1 MRFPEQYITFRIQK
15 ENIRKEAA
23 DMDKKEKQ
31 EPEVKTAPETPGPEK
46 AEPAGTAAPETEK
59 AVPETPEEKLAKVE
73 KALLELEDKRL
84 RLLAEMENQRKR
96 AVKDMEAVRY
106 NTLTDT
112 LHPFFQV
119 FDHFS
124 MAVAATETTTNMQT
138 LLEGMKM
145 IRAEFDRAFSE
156 LGVER
161 IDATG
166 KDFDPN
172 TQEAMS
178 QEASDTVPA
187 GKVIR
192 QWSYGYKM
200 GDRLLK
206 PANVV
211 VSSGPAE
218 KEEK

>member
-1 MRFPEQYITFRIQK
+1 
-15 ENIRKEAA
+15 
-23 DMDKKEKQ
+23 MDKNEKQ
-31 EPEVKTAPETPGPEK
+31 EPEVKTAPETPE
-46 AEPAGTAAPETEK
+46 AENAESSASETEAK
-59 AVPETPEEKLAKVE
+59 AAPETPEEKLAKLE
-73 KALLELEDKRL
+73 KALLEMEDKRL

-192 QWSYGYKM
+192 QWSYGYRM

-218 KEEK
+218 KEDK

>member
-1 MRFPEQYITFRIQK
+1 MNEQ
-15 ENIRKEAA
+15 E
-23 DMDKKEKQ
+23 KKDT
-31 EPEVKTAPETPGPEK
+31 EVKIKVESAEK
-46 AEPAGTAAPETEK
+46 AAEQAAPAAENEQPAQEAEK
-59 AVPETPEEKLAKVE
+59 APASETPEEKVAKLE
-73 KALLELEDKRL
+73 KALLEMEDKRL

-106 NTLTDT
+106 NTMTDT

-124 MAVAATETTTNMQT
+124 MAVAATETTTNMQS

-145 IRAEFDRAFSE
+145 IRAEFDRAFSD
-156 LGVER
+156 LGIER

-192 QWSYGYKM
+192 QWSFGYKM

-218 KEEK
+218 KAEEK

>member
-1 MRFPEQYITFRIQK
+1 MDKQEKKDTEVKIK
-15 ENIRKEAA
+15 VESAEEAA
-23 DMDKKEKQ
+23 EQAAPAAENEQSAQ
-31 EPEVKTAPETPGPEK
+31 EAEK
-46 AEPAGTAAPETEK
+46 APA
-59 AVPETPEEKLAKVE
+59 PETPEEKMAKLE
-73 KALLELEDKRL
+73 KALLEMEDKRL

-106 NTLTDT
+106 NTITDT

-145 IRAEFDRAFSE
+145 IRAEFDRAFSD
-156 LGVER
+156 LGIER

-192 QWSYGYKM
+192 QWSFGYKM

-218 KEEK
+218 KAEEK

>member
-1 MRFPEQYITFRIQK
+1 MSKEEQKKQ
-15 ENIRKEAA
+15 EAA
-23 DMDKKEKQ
+23 PAPENPEKVEDQKKTA
-31 EPEVKTAPETPGPEK
+31 EPEK
-46 AEPAGTAAPETEK
+46 
-59 AVPETPEEKLAKVE
+59 PETPEEKMAKLE
-73 KALLELEDKRL
+73 KALLEMEDKRL

-106 NTLTDT
+106 NTMTDT
-112 LHPFFQV
+112 LYPFFQV
-119 FDHFS
+119 FDHFA

-145 IRAEFDRAFSE
+145 IRMEFDRAFSE
-156 LGVER
+156 LGIER

-172 TQEAMS
+172 TQEAKS

-192 QWSYGYKM
+192 QWSYGYKL

-206 PANVV
+206 PTTVV
-211 VSSGPAE
+211 VSSGPAKQTE
-218 KEEK
+218 QE

>member
-1 MRFPEQYITFRIQK
+1 MDEQDQK
-15 ENIRKEAA
+15 
-23 DMDKKEKQ
+23 DK
-31 EPEVKTAPETPGPEK
+31 EVKIKVES
-46 AEPAGTAAPETEK
+46 AEEATEK
-59 AVPETPEEKLAKVE
+59 AVSEPEQAAPKEKTAPPETPEEKTAKLE
-73 KALLELEDKRL
+73 KALLEMEDKRL

-106 NTLTDT
+106 NTITDT

-124 MAVAATETTTNMQT
+124 MAVAATETTTNMKT

-145 IRAEFDRAFSE
+145 IRAEFDRAFAD
-156 LGVER
+156 LGIER

-166 KDFDPN
+166 QDFDPN
-172 TQEAMS
+172 TQEAVS

-192 QWSYGYKM
+192 QWCFGYKM

-218 KEEK
+218 KTDEK

>member
-1 MRFPEQYITFRIQK
+1 MNEQEKKDTEVKIK
-15 ENIRKEAA
+15 VESAEEAA
-23 DMDKKEKQ
+23 EQ
-31 EPEVKTAPETPGPEK
+31 
-46 AEPAGTAAPETEK
+46 AAPAAENEQP
-59 AVPETPEEKLAKVE
+59 AQEAENAPAPETPEEKVAKLE
-73 KALLELEDKRL
+73 KALLEMEDKRL

-106 NTLTDT
+106 NTITDT

-145 IRAEFDRAFSE
+145 IRAEFDRAFSD
-156 LGVER
+156 LGIER

-192 QWSYGYKM
+192 QWSFGYKM

-218 KEEK
+218 KAEGK

>member
-1 MRFPEQYITFRIQK
+1 MDEQAQK
-15 ENIRKEAA
+15 DKEVKIKVESAEEAA
-23 DMDKKEKQ
+23 
-31 EPEVKTAPETPGPEK
+31 
-46 AEPAGTAAPETEK
+46 EK
-59 AVPETPEEKLAKVE
+59 AVSEPEQTPRKEETAPPETPEEKTAKLE
-73 KALLELEDKRL
+73 KALLEMEDKRL

-106 NTLTDT
+106 NTITDT

-124 MAVAATETTTNMQT
+124 MAVAATEATTNMQT

-145 IRAEFDRAFSE
+145 IRTEFDRAFSD
-156 LGVER
+156 LGIER

-166 KDFDPN
+166 QDFDPN
-172 TQEAMS
+172 TQEAVS

-192 QWSYGYKM
+192 QWCFGYKM

-218 KEEK
+218 KAEEK

>member
-1 MRFPEQYITFRIQK
+1 MDKQEKKDTEVKIKVESAEKSAEQTA
-15 ENIRKEAA
+15 EAA
-23 DMDKKEKQ
+23 EKEQ
-31 EPEVKTAPETPGPEK
+31 PAPEAEKTPAPEK
-46 AEPAGTAAPETEK
+46 
-59 AVPETPEEKLAKVE
+59 PEEKVAKLE
-73 KALLELEDKRL
+73 KALLEMEDKRL

-106 NTLTDT
+106 NTMTDT

-124 MAVAATETTTNMQT
+124 MAVAATEATTNMQT

-145 IRAEFDRAFSE
+145 IRGEFDRAFSD
-156 LGVER
+156 LGIER

-166 KDFDPN
+166 QDFDPN

-192 QWSYGYKM
+192 QWSFGYKM

-218 KEEK
+218 KAEEK

>member
-1 MRFPEQYITFRIQK
+1 MDKQEKKDTEVKIK
-15 ENIRKEAA
+15 VESAEEAA
-23 DMDKKEKQ
+23 EQAAPAAENEQPAQ
-31 EPEVKTAPETPGPEK
+31 EAEK
-46 AEPAGTAAPETEK
+46 APA
-59 AVPETPEEKLAKVE
+59 PETPEEKMAKLE
-73 KALLELEDKRL
+73 KALLEMEDKRL

-106 NTLTDT
+106 NTMTDT

-145 IRAEFDRAFSE
+145 IRAEFDRAFSD
-156 LGVER
+156 LGIER

-192 QWSYGYKM
+192 QWSFGYKM

-218 KEEK
+218 KAEEK

>member
-1 MRFPEQYITFRIQK
+1 MDKQ
-15 ENIRKEAA
+15 ENKDTEVKIKVESAEEAA
-23 DMDKKEKQ
+23 EQ
-31 EPEVKTAPETPGPEK
+31 
-46 AEPAGTAAPETEK
+46 AEQAAETEK
-59 AVPETPEEKLAKVE
+59 PAPEQEKAPIPETPEEKVAKLE
-73 KALLELEDKRL
+73 KALLEMEDKRL

-106 NTLTDT
+106 NTMTDT

-145 IRAEFDRAFSE
+145 IRAEFDRAFAD
-156 LGVER
+156 LGIER

-166 KDFDPN
+166 KDFDPK

-192 QWSYGYKM
+192 QWCFGYKM

-218 KEEK
+218 KAETK

>member
-1 MRFPEQYITFRIQK
+1 MK
-15 ENIRKEAA
+15 EDTAGMN
-23 DMDKKEKQ
+23 KKEEQKT
-31 EPEVKTAPETPGPEK
+31 EVKVETAEETAAAAEK
-46 AEPAGTAAPETEK
+46 AEPAA
-59 AVPETPEEKLAKVE
+59 PETPEEKVEKLE
-73 KALLELEDKRL
+73 KALLDMEDKRL

-106 NTLTDT
+106 NTMTDT

-124 MAVAATETTTNMQT
+124 MAVAATETTTNMQS

-156 LGVER
+156 LGIER

-192 QWSYGYKM
+192 QWCFGYKM

-218 KEEK
+218 KESK

>member
-1 MRFPEQYITFRIQK
+1 MDKQEKKDTEVKIK
-15 ENIRKEAA
+15 VESAEEAA
-23 DMDKKEKQ
+23 EQAAPAAENEQPAQ
-31 EPEVKTAPETPGPEK
+31 EAEK
-46 AEPAGTAAPETEK
+46 APA
-59 AVPETPEEKLAKVE
+59 PETPEEKVAKLE
-73 KALLELEDKRL
+73 KALLEMEDKRL

-106 NTLTDT
+106 NTMTDT

-145 IRAEFDRAFSE
+145 IRAEFDRAFSD
-156 LGVER
+156 LGIER

-192 QWSYGYKM
+192 QWSFGYKM

-218 KEEK
+218 NAEEK

>member
-1 MRFPEQYITFRIQK
+1 
-15 ENIRKEAA
+15 
-23 DMDKKEKQ
+23 MDKHEKKDT
-31 EPEVKTAPETPGPEK
+31 EVKIKVESAEEVAKP
-46 AEPAGTAAPETEK
+46 AEPAAETEK
-59 AVPETPEEKLAKVE
+59 NTPEAEKKPIPETPEEKVVKLE
-73 KALLELEDKRL
+73 KALLDMEDKRL

-106 NTLTDT
+106 NTMTDT

-124 MAVAATETTTNMQT
+124 MAVAATETTTNMQS

-145 IRAEFDRAFSE
+145 IRSEFDRAFAD
-156 LGVER
+156 LGIER

-192 QWSYGYKM
+192 QWCFGYKM

-218 KEEK
+218 KTEKK

>member
-1 MRFPEQYITFRIQK
+1 MDEK
-15 ENIRKEAA
+15 EELKTN
-23 DMDKKEKQ
+23 
-31 EPEVKTAPETPGPEK
+31 VKVVTPGGIRNK
-46 AEPAGTAAPETEK
+46 KGNAEPDKNTEPVENVETAGPRPADDK
-59 AVPETPEEKLAKVE
+59 VEKLE
-73 KALLELEDKRL
+73 KALLEMEDKRL
-84 RLLAEMENQRKR
+84 RLLAEMENLRNR
-96 AVKDMEAVRY
+96 AAKDIEAVRY
-106 NTLTDT
+106 NTITDT

-145 IRAEFDRAFSE
+145 IRTEFDRAFSD
-156 LGVER
+156 LGIER

-192 QWSYGYKM
+192 QWSFGYKM

-211 VSSGPAE
+211 VSSGPAK
-218 KEEK
+218 KEESK

>member
-1 MRFPEQYITFRIQK
+1 
-15 ENIRKEAA
+15 
-23 DMDKKEKQ
+23 MDKQEKKDT
-31 EPEVKTAPETPGPEK
+31 EVKIKVESAEEAVEQAAPAAENEQPAQEAEK
-46 AEPAGTAAPETEK
+46 AP
-59 AVPETPEEKLAKVE
+59 VPETPEEKVAKLE
-73 KALLELEDKRL
+73 KALLEMEDKRL

-106 NTLTDT
+106 NTMTDT

-145 IRAEFDRAFSE
+145 IRAEFDRAFSD
-156 LGVER
+156 LGIER

-192 QWSYGYKM
+192 QWSFGYKM

-218 KEEK
+218 KAEEK

>member
-1 MRFPEQYITFRIQK
+1 MDKQEKKDTEVKIK
-15 ENIRKEAA
+15 VESAEEAA
-23 DMDKKEKQ
+23 EQAAQAAEKKQ
-31 EPEVKTAPETPGPEK
+31 PAPEAEK
-46 AEPAGTAAPETEK
+46 APS
-59 AVPETPEEKLAKVE
+59 PETPEEKVAKLE
-73 KALLELEDKRL
+73 KALLEMEDKRL

-106 NTLTDT
+106 NTMTDT

-124 MAVAATETTTNMQT
+124 MAVAATEATTNMQT

-145 IRAEFDRAFSE
+145 IRGEFDRAFSDR
-156 LGVER
+156 GIER

-166 KDFDPN
+166 QDFDPN

-192 QWSYGYKM
+192 QWSFGYKM

-218 KEEK
+218 KAEEK

>member
-1 MRFPEQYITFRIQK
+1 MDKQEKKDTEVKIK
-15 ENIRKEAA
+15 VESAEEAA
-23 DMDKKEKQ
+23 EQAAQAAEKKQ
-31 EPEVKTAPETPGPEK
+31 PAPEAEK
-46 AEPAGTAAPETEK
+46 APS
-59 AVPETPEEKLAKVE
+59 PETPEEKVAKLE
-73 KALLELEDKRL
+73 KALLEMEDKRL

-106 NTLTDT
+106 NTMTDT

-124 MAVAATETTTNMQT
+124 MAVAATEATTNMQT

-145 IRAEFDRAFSE
+145 IRGEFDRAFSD
-156 LGVER
+156 LGIER

-166 KDFDPN
+166 QDFDPN

-192 QWSYGYKM
+192 QWSFGYKM

-218 KEEK
+218 KAEEK

>member
-1 MRFPEQYITFRIQK
+1 MSE
-15 ENIRKEAA
+15 
-23 DMDKKEKQ
+23 KEKQ
-31 EPEVKTAPETPGPEK
+31 ESEVKIKVESAEEAAAESKEKTAESPAEPEK
-46 AEPAGTAAPETEK
+46 NEA
-59 AVPETPEEKLAKVE
+59 PETPEEKIAKLE
-73 KALLELEDKRL
+73 KALLEMEDKRL

-106 NTLTDT
+106 NTMTDT

-156 LGVER
+156 LGIER
-161 IDATG
+161 IEATG

-218 KEEK
+218 KTEDK

>member
-1 MRFPEQYITFRIQK
+1 
-15 ENIRKEAA
+15 
-23 DMDKKEKQ
+23 MDKKAKQ
-31 EPEVKTAPETPGPEK
+31 ETEVKADMESAGKADAENKEK
-46 AEPAGTAAPETEK
+46 STEKMPETEK
-59 AVPETPEEKLAKVE
+59 AAVPETPEEKLAKME
-73 KALLELEDKRL
+73 KALLEMEDKRL

-96 AVKDMEAVRY
+96 AAKDMEAVRY
-106 NTLTDT
+106 NTMTDI

-124 MAVAATETTTNMQT
+124 MAVAATETTTNIQS

-145 IRAEFDRAFSE
+145 IRTEFDRAFAD
-156 LGVER
+156 LGIER

-166 KDFDPN
+166 KDFDPK

-178 QEASDTVPA
+178 QEASDTIPA

-192 QWSYGYKM
+192 QWSFGYKM

-211 VSSGPAE
+211 VSSGPAA
-218 KEEK
+218 KEAK

>member
-1 MRFPEQYITFRIQK
+1 MDKQEKKDTEVKIK
-15 ENIRKEAA
+15 VESAEEAA
-23 DMDKKEKQ
+23 K
-31 EPEVKTAPETPGPEK
+31 P
-46 AEPAGTAAPETEK
+46 AEQAAETEK
-59 AVPETPEEKLAKVE
+59 PAPEAEKASTPETPEEKVAKLE
-73 KALLELEDKRL
+73 KALLEMEDKRL

-106 NTLTDT
+106 NTMTDT

-145 IRAEFDRAFSE
+145 IRAEFDRAFSD
-156 LGVER
+156 LGIER

-192 QWSYGYKM
+192 QWSFGYKM

-218 KEEK
+218 KAEDK

>member
-1 MRFPEQYITFRIQK
+1 MK
-15 ENIRKEAA
+15 EDTAG
-23 DMDKKEKQ
+23 MDKKEEQKT
-31 EPEVKTAPETPGPEK
+31 EVKVETAEETAAAAEK
-46 AEPAGTAAPETEK
+46 AEPAA
-59 AVPETPEEKLAKVE
+59 PETPEEKVEKLE
-73 KALLELEDKRL
+73 KALLEMEDKRL

-106 NTLTDT
+106 NTMTDT

-124 MAVAATETTTNMQT
+124 MAVAATETTTNIQS

-156 LGVER
+156 LGIER

-178 QEASDTVPA
+178 QEASETVPA

-192 QWSYGYKM
+192 QWSFGYKM

-218 KEEK
+218 KESK

>member
-1 MRFPEQYITFRIQK
+1 M
-15 ENIRKEAA
+15 
-23 DMDKKEKQ
+23 
-31 EPEVKTAPETPGPEK
+31 
-46 AEPAGTAAPETEK
+46 
-59 AVPETPEEKLAKVE
+59 
-73 KALLELEDKRL
+73 EDKRL

-106 NTLTDT
+106 NTITDT

-145 IRAEFDRAFSE
+145 IRTEFDRAFSD
-156 LGVER
+156 LGIER

-192 QWSYGYKM
+192 QWCFGYKM

-206 PANVV
+206 PASVV
-211 VSSGPAE
+211 VSSGPAK
-218 KEEK
+218 KEESK

>member
-1 MRFPEQYITFRIQK
+1 
-15 ENIRKEAA
+15 
-23 DMDKKEKQ
+23 MDKQEKKDTEMKIKVESAEETAEQAAQAAEKEQ
-31 EPEVKTAPETPGPEK
+31 PVPEAEKT
-46 AEPAGTAAPETEK
+46 PA
-59 AVPETPEEKLAKVE
+59 PETPEEKAAKLE
-73 KALLELEDKRL
+73 KALLEMEDKRL

-106 NTLTDT
+106 NTMTDT

-145 IRAEFDRAFSE
+145 IRAEFDRAFSD
-156 LGVER
+156 LGIER

-192 QWSYGYKM
+192 QWSFGYKM

-218 KEEK
+218 KAEEEK

>member
-1 MRFPEQYITFRIQK
+1 MSKEEEKKQAVAPAPEKPETVEDQK
-15 ENIRKEAA
+15 KTA
-23 DMDKKEKQ
+23 
-31 EPEVKTAPETPGPEK
+31 EPEK
-46 AEPAGTAAPETEK
+46 
-59 AVPETPEEKLAKVE
+59 PETPEEKIAKLE
-73 KALLELEDKRL
+73 KALLEMEDKRL

-106 NTLTDT
+106 NTMTDA
-112 LHPFFQV
+112 LYPFFQV
-119 FDHFS
+119 FDHFA

-145 IRAEFDRAFSE
+145 IRMEFDRAFSD
-156 LGVER
+156 LGIER

-172 TQEAMS
+172 TQEAKS

-192 QWSYGYKM
+192 QWSYGYKL

-206 PANVV
+206 PATVV
-211 VSSGPAE
+211 VSSGPAKKTE
-218 KEEK
+218 QE

>member
-1 MRFPEQYITFRIQK
+1 MDKQEKKDTEVKIK
-15 ENIRKEAA
+15 VESAEEAA
-23 DMDKKEKQ
+23 EQAAPAAENEQSAQ
-31 EPEVKTAPETPGPEK
+31 EAEK
-46 AEPAGTAAPETEK
+46 APA
-59 AVPETPEEKLAKVE
+59 PETPEEKMAKLE
-73 KALLELEDKRL
+73 KALLEMEDKRL

-106 NTLTDT
+106 NTITDT

-124 MAVAATETTTNMQT
+124 MAVAATETTTNMQS

-145 IRAEFDRAFSE
+145 IRAEFDRAFAD
-156 LGVER
+156 LGIER

-192 QWSYGYKM
+192 QWSFGYKM

-218 KEEK
+218 KAEEK

>member
-1 MRFPEQYITFRIQK
+1 MK
-15 ENIRKEAA
+15 EDTAG
-23 DMDKKEKQ
+23 MDKKEEQKT
-31 EPEVKTAPETPGPEK
+31 EVKVEAAEETPAAEK
-46 AEPAGTAAPETEK
+46 AEPAA
-59 AVPETPEEKLAKVE
+59 PETPEQKVEKLE
-73 KALLELEDKRL
+73 KALLEMEDKRL

-106 NTLTDT
+106 NTMTDT

-124 MAVAATETTTNMQT
+124 MAVAATETTTNMQS

-156 LGVER
+156 LGIER

-178 QEASDTVPA
+178 QEPSDTVPA

-192 QWSYGYKM
+192 QWSFGYKM

-218 KEEK
+218 KESK

>member
-1 MRFPEQYITFRIQK
+1 MDKHEKKDTEVKIK
-15 ENIRKEAA
+15 VESAEEAA
-23 DMDKKEKQ
+23 EQSAPAAEKEK
-31 EPEVKTAPETPGPEK
+31 
-46 AEPAGTAAPETEK
+46 AAPETEK
-59 AVPETPEEKLAKVE
+59 TPAPETPEVKMAKLE
-73 KALLELEDKRL
+73 KALLEMEDKRL

-96 AVKDMEAVRY
+96 AAKDMEAVRY
-106 NTLTDT
+106 NTMTDT

-145 IRAEFDRAFSE
+145 IRAEFDRAFSD
-156 LGVER
+156 LGIER

-192 QWSYGYKM
+192 QWSFGYKM

-218 KEEK
+218 KAEEK

>member
-1 MRFPEQYITFRIQK
+1 MDKQEKKDTEVKIK
-15 ENIRKEAA
+15 VESAEEAA
-23 DMDKKEKQ
+23 EQAAPAAENEQPAQ
-31 EPEVKTAPETPGPEK
+31 EAEK
-46 AEPAGTAAPETEK
+46 APA
-59 AVPETPEEKLAKVE
+59 PETPEEKVAKLE
-73 KALLELEDKRL
+73 KALLEMEDKRL

-106 NTLTDT
+106 NTMTDT

-124 MAVAATETTTNMQT
+124 MAVAATETTTNMQS

-156 LGVER
+156 LGIER

-192 QWSYGYKM
+192 QWCFGYKM

-218 KEEK
+218 KESK

>member
-1 MRFPEQYITFRIQK
+1 MPGLQYGIRRVILPDVFEWK
-15 ENIRKEAA
+15 EMKEDTAG
-23 DMDKKEKQ
+23 MNKKEEQKT
-31 EPEVKTAPETPGPEK
+31 EVKVETAEETAAAAEK
-46 AEPAGTAAPETEK
+46 AEPAA
-59 AVPETPEEKLAKVE
+59 PETPEEKVEKLE
-73 KALLELEDKRL
+73 KALLDMEDKRL

-106 NTLTDT
+106 NTMTDT

-124 MAVAATETTTNMQT
+124 MAVAATETTTNMQS

-156 LGVER
+156 LGIER

-192 QWSYGYKM
+192 QWCFGYKM

-218 KEEK
+218 KLR

>member
-1 MRFPEQYITFRIQK
+1 MSEKGKQESEVKIK
-15 ENIRKEAA
+15 VESAEEAA
-23 DMDKKEKQ
+23 AEPKEKPAESPAA
-31 EPEVKTAPETPGPEK
+31 EPEKAAAPETPE
-46 AEPAGTAAPETEK
+46 
-59 AVPETPEEKLAKVE
+59 AKVAKLE
-73 KALLELEDKRL
+73 KALLEMEDKRL
-84 RLLAEMENQRKR
+84 RLLAEMENLRKR
-96 AVKDMEAVRY
+96 AIKDMEAVRY
-106 NTLTDT
+106 NTMTDT

-156 LGVER
+156 LGIER

-192 QWSYGYKM
+192 QWSFGYKM

-211 VSSGPAE
+211 VSSGP
-218 KEEK
+218 EEKSEDK

>member
-1 MRFPEQYITFRIQK
+1 MDKQEKKDTEVKIK
-15 ENIRKEAA
+15 VESAEEAA
-23 DMDKKEKQ
+23 EQAAPAAEKEQ
-31 EPEVKTAPETPGPEK
+31 PAPEAEK
-46 AEPAGTAAPETEK
+46 VPA
-59 AVPETPEEKLAKVE
+59 PETPEEKVAKLE
-73 KALLELEDKRL
+73 KALLEMEDKRL

-96 AVKDMEAVRY
+96 AVKDLEAVRY
-106 NTLTDT
+106 NTMTDT

-145 IRAEFDRAFSE
+145 IRAEFDRAFSD
-156 LGVER
+156 LGIER

-192 QWSYGYKM
+192 QWSFGYKM

-218 KEEK
+218 KSEEK

>member
-1 MRFPEQYITFRIQK
+1 MSK
-15 ENIRKEAA
+15 EE
-23 DMDKKEKQ
+23 KEKQ
-31 EPEVKTAPETPGPEK
+31 ETAPAPENPETVEDQKKPEAEPEK
-46 AEPAGTAAPETEK
+46 
-59 AVPETPEEKLAKVE
+59 PETPEEKAAKLE
-73 KALLELEDKRL
+73 KALLEMEDKRL

-106 NTLTDT
+106 NTMTDT

-119 FDHFS
+119 FDHFA

-145 IRAEFDRAFSE
+145 IRMEFDRAFSD
-156 LGVER
+156 LGIER

-172 TQEAMS
+172 THEAMS

-192 QWSYGYKM
+192 QWSYGYKL

-206 PANVV
+206 PATVV
-211 VSSGPAE
+211 VSSGPAKKTE
-218 KEEK
+218 QE

>member
-1 MRFPEQYITFRIQK
+1 
-15 ENIRKEAA
+15 
-23 DMDKKEKQ
+23 MDKKEEQKT
-31 EPEVKTAPETPGPEK
+31 EVKVETAEETAAAADK
-46 AEPAGTAAPETEK
+46 AEPAA
-59 AVPETPEEKLAKVE
+59 PETPEEKVEKLE
-73 KALLELEDKRL
+73 KALLEMEDKRL

-106 NTLTDT
+106 NTMTDT

-124 MAVAATETTTNMQT
+124 MAVAATETTTNMQS

-156 LGVER
+156 LGIER

-192 QWSYGYKM
+192 QWCFGYKM

-218 KEEK
+218 KESK

>member
-1 MRFPEQYITFRIQK
+1 MDKQEKKDTEVKIK
-15 ENIRKEAA
+15 VESAEEAA
-23 DMDKKEKQ
+23 K
-31 EPEVKTAPETPGPEK
+31 P
-46 AEPAGTAAPETEK
+46 AEQAAETEK
-59 AVPETPEEKLAKVE
+59 PAPEAEKASTPETPEEKVAKLE
-73 KALLELEDKRL
+73 KALLEMEDKRL

-106 NTLTDT
+106 NTMTDT

-124 MAVAATETTTNMQT
+124 MAVAATETTTNMQS

-145 IRAEFDRAFSE
+145 IRTEFDRAFAD
-156 LGVER
+156 LGIER

-192 QWSYGYKM
+192 QWSFGYKM

-218 KEEK
+218 KAEKK

>member
-1 MRFPEQYITFRIQK
+1 MDKQEKKDTEVKIK
-15 ENIRKEAA
+15 VESAEEAA
-23 DMDKKEKQ
+23 EQAAPAAEKEQ
-31 EPEVKTAPETPGPEK
+31 PVPEAEK
-46 AEPAGTAAPETEK
+46 AP
-59 AVPETPEEKLAKVE
+59 VPETPEEKVAKLE
-73 KALLELEDKRL
+73 KALLEMEDKRL

-106 NTLTDT
+106 NTMTDT

-124 MAVAATETTTNMQT
+124 MAVAATETTTNMQS

-145 IRAEFDRAFSE
+145 IRAEFDRAFSD
-156 LGVER
+156 LGIER

-192 QWSYGYKM
+192 QWSFGYKM

-218 KEEK
+218 KAEEK